1 MDNEW
6 KNARKK
12 LEKLFADDEMRGTI
26 KGQLLRIDMKNRLE
40 YFEGSDKEV
49 KASLSTLLSGKVKT
63 FLWSLRRVIIDKY
76 FF

>member
-6 KNARKK
+6 KNAKLK
-12 LEKLFADDEMRGTI
+12 LENIFTDSKMRGTI

-49 KASLSTLLSGKVKT
+49 KASLSTLLLGKVKT
-63 FLWSLRRVIIDKY
+63 FLWSLKRVIIDKY

>member
-6 KNARKK
+6 KNAKLK

-49 KASLSTLLSGKVKT
+49 KASLSTLL
-63 FLWSLRRVIIDKY
+63 L
-76 FF
+76 